1 MWLGMAY
8 SVKASP
14 NISAPI
20 LASIISDHIKA
31 TPNPIELPTSVNL
44 HLIYLAHMFAY
55 FIQII
60 CFTLA
65 ALNFTP
71 FNA

>member
-14 NISAPI
+14 NISPPI
-20 LASIISDHIKA
+20 LASIIYDHIKE

-44 HLIYLAHMFAY
+44 HLIYLALTCSHILFKLFA
-55 FIQII
+55 
-60 CFTLA
+60 L
-65 ALNFTP
+65 L
-71 FNA
+71 